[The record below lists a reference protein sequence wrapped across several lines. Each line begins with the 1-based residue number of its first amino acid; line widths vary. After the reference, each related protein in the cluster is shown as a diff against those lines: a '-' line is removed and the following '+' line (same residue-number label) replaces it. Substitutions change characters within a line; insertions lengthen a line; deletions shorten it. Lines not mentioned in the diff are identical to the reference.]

1 VVDDARPLGTTLT
14 KGPPISDDHT
24 DQRPPDPA
32 EIVSFLEAHLAD
44 LNANVAFN
52 TAALAALGADT
63 IAVSFPDPYEPNS
76 DL

>member
-1 VVDDARPLGTTLT
+1 MMLDLLRPSMT
-14 KGPPISDDHT
+14 KGHPISDDHT
-24 DQRPPDPA
+24 DQCPPDPS
-32 EIVSFLEAHLAD
+32 EIVSILEAHLAD

-63 IAVSFPDPYEPNS
+63 IAVSFPDPYEPTT